1 MKTKHPHMP
10 GYLKLTRNLTDPPI
24 IIFRE
29 DDNGKIILDPKE
41 IGIIK
46 TRTYGSK
53 TTLGF
58 DSDNNYKFM
67 RYEILENNSDYF
79 ELKKVV
85 DEKLSKSSKLE
96 EKVRGP

>member
-1 MKTKHPHMP
+1 MP
-10 GYLKLTRNLTDPPI
+10 GYLKLNRNHTDLPI

-29 DDNGKIILDPKE
+29 DDNGEIILDPRE
-41 IGIIK
+41 IAIIR
-46 TRTYGSK
+46 TRTYGRK

-67 RYEILENNSDYF
+67 RYEVLENKPYYS

-85 DEKLSKSSKLE
+85 DEKLSKLE

>member
-1 MKTKHPHMP
+1 MP

-29 DDNGKIILDPKE
+29 DDNGETILDPRE

-46 TRTYGSK
+46 TRTYGSR

-58 DSDNNYKFM
+58 DSDNNYIFM
-67 RYEILENNSDYF
+67 RYEVLENSPDYS

-85 DEKLSKSSKLE
+85 DEKLSRLE
-96 EKVRGP
+96 EKVRRS

>member
-1 MKTKHPHMP
+1 MTTKHPPMP
-10 GYLKLTRNLTDPPI
+10 GYLKLTRNPTDPPI

-29 DDNGKIILDPKE
+29 DDNGEIILDPRE

-67 RYEILENNSDYF
+67 RYEVLENSPDYS

-85 DEKLSKSSKLE
+85 DEKLSRLE
-96 EKVRGP
+96 EKVRRS

>member
-1 MKTKHPHMP
+1 MNKRYSHMP
-10 GYLKLTRNLTDPPI
+10 GYLKLSINPTDPPI

-29 DDNGKIILDPKE
+29 DDNGEIILDPRE
-41 IGIIK
+41 IVIIK
-46 TRTYGSK
+46 TRIYGSK
-53 TTLGF
+53 VTLGF

-67 RYEILENNSDYF
+67 RYEVLENNPCYF

-96 EKVRGP
+96 EKVRGS